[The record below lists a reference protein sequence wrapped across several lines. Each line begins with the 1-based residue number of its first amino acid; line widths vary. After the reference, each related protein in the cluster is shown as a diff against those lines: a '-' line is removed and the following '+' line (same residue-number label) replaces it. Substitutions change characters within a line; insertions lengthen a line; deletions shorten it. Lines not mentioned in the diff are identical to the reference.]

1 MATKD
6 EMAKFAKDIDSLVSK
21 TDYTYLEAII
31 AYCDSTGLELE
42 LAASLINSNLKSKLE
57 NDAINNRMLKEKV
70 SRLPL

>member
-6 EMAKFAKDIDSLVSK
+6 EMVKFAKEIDSLVSR
-21 TDYTYLEAII
+21 TDYTYLEAIV
-31 AYCDSTGLELE
+31 AHCESTGLELE

-57 NDAINNRMLKEKV
+57 NDAINNRTLKGKV